1 MRPVFSDQTG
11 ARILG
16 NACHIEPERE
26 GFALVRAQAQAEA
39 SELVF
44 RAAHRT
50 TVVAAVVAAR
60 RVVEHERARAPGT
73 AEPRSEIRAVALER
87 EALADVARSLALVVA
102 AHAVRAAHPELLAG
116 DEQVFRLLG
125 VRGRAQDEIHG
136 QELREHGTRAPDRVR
151 CRSAGARGRFD
162 KDGSSAV
169 QGSTEG
175 LLIAVRSTRKV
186 AR

>member
-50 TVVAAVVAAR
+50 TVVAAVVAAGR
-60 RVVEHERARAPGT
+60 IGEQKRTRAPG
-73 AEPRSEIRAVALER
+73 AADPRSKIRSIALER
-87 EALADVARSLALVVA
+87 KAPADVARGFALVVA
-102 AHAVRAAHPELLAG
+102 AHAVRPAHSELLAG
-116 DEQVFRLLG
+116 DEQVAGLLG
-125 VRGRAQDEIHG
+125 VRGRAHDEIRRKD
-136 QELREHGTRAPDRVR
+136 LREDGAGAPDRVLGGG
-151 CRSAGARGRFD
+151 AGARRAPD
-162 KDGSSAV
+162 WVS
-169 QGSTEG
+169 
-175 LLIAVRSTRKV
+175 V
-186 AR
+186 AI